1 VAARG
6 IDVPHVAHVVN
17 YDLPKEP
24 EDFVHRVGRTGR
36 ASRSGTAHTFA
47 LPEERNEV
55 RRIERKLAITMK
67 RYKVTATISNKT
79 AVPA

>member
-1 VAARG
+1 
-6 IDVPHVAHVVN
+6 
-17 YDLPKEP
+17 
-24 EDFVHRVGRTGR
+24 VGRTGR